1 MSDRVSQLSPA
12 KRALMER
19 FKRGEFSGV
28 GGARTIPPRPRHEPL
43 PQSFAQQR
51 LWFLDQLVPG
61 SPAYNMPTGVR
72 LSGALDARALGAA
85 LDEVVR
91 RHEALRTTFGTHGEL
106 PVQLV
111 RPSLAVGLPTI
122 DLSALP
128 EQEREAES
136 LRLAREEA
144 NRPFDLTA
152 GPLLRAALVR
162 LAEREHVLLLT
173 THHIISDGWSIGILV
188 REVAELYEAF
198 LAGAPSPLAELP
210 IQYGDYAAWERKR
223 FQGGVLDEQLA
234 YWKRRLE
241 GAPTILDLP
250 TDFQRPPVQNFRG
263 ASHSFFLPRSLYEA
277 VQTLCQREGVTP
289 FMALLAAFEVLL
301 YRYSGQRDMLVG
313 TPVANRQHVE
323 TEGLVGCFANTL
335 VLRGEL
341 SDAQTFGEL
350 LRATRAAALEA
361 FAHQDVPFEHLVD
374 ELRAQR
380 DMSRNPLFQVMFVMQ
395 NAPMGEMRLR
405 GLTLDLLKA
414 DNRTAKFDLWLSVT
428 EGDEPFVTMQ
438 FNTDLYRRD
447 TVERMCGHYLR
458 LLEAF
463 AARPDL
469 RLPEAPLMSDAERAQ
484 VVESWND
491 TRVEY
496 PPHLTL
502 HELFEAQARRT
513 PDAVAV
519 VSEAGRLTYAELDR
533 RADGLARRLAR
544 LGVGPDVPVGVLM
557 ERSSEMVVALLGIL
571 KAGGAYVPL
580 DPDYPKDRTA
590 FVLEDTHLGVILAQS
605 HLAEQV
611 PPTGALVIN
620 LDAESDSTEG
630 AGAAED
636 DAPPVRR
643 GGADSL
649 AYVIYTSG
657 STGRPKG
664 VMVAHR
670 GVCNRLLW
678 MQDEYRLGETDVVLQ
693 KTPFSF
699 DVSVWEFFW
708 PLMTGARLVMAR
720 PGGHRDAA
728 YLAEVV
734 RREGVTTLH
743 FVPPMLRLFVEEPAF
758 RDCASLRRVVCS
770 GEALPAEFQKRFFA
784 ASRAELHNL
793 YGPTEASVDVTFW
806 ACERETDSHT
816 VPIGRPVANT
826 QIYLLDRHQR
836 PVPAGVP
843 AELYIGGVQLARGYL
858 NRPALTAERFIPDPF
873 SAEPGARLY
882 RTGDLARHLPGGQ
895 IEFLGRTDDQVKI
908 RGLRIEPGE
917 IEAALREH
925 PAVEDVVVL
934 AREDAPGEKRLAAYL
949 VLGEGAD
956 AAGDA
961 VGEWGG
967 EGPALRPLGAER
979 VAEWGRVFEDAY
991 AGGSGGT
998 DATFNITSWNS
1009 SYTGEPIPAEE
1020 MREWV
1025 DATVGRVLAR
1035 RPARVLE
1042 IGCGTGLLLFR
1053 IAPHCAE
1060 YCGTDI
1066 SQAALDYVARHWDRP
1081 APAPR
1086 LLRRSAD
1093 DFEGIEPG
1101 SFDAVV
1107 LNSVAQYFPGA
1118 AYLARVLGQAVEA
1131 VADGGFVFV
1140 GDVRSLP
1147 LLEPFHAGVELAHA
1161 PDELS
1166 VEHFRQRVRRRVAQ
1180 EKELALD
1187 PAFFR
1192 ALAGVV
1198 PRVSRVEA
1206 SPRRGRYD
1214 NEMTRY
1220 RYDVVLRVGRERDA
1234 QAQPRSLDWQRERLT
1249 LESLSRRFVEGRPAP
1264 LAARRVPDARVGRD
1278 LRALSL
1284 AARQGGPATVGDLKR
1299 LLREESREGVH
1310 PEDVWRLAEE
1320 LSCEAEV
1327 LCTSDPDARGCF
1339 DAVLSD
1345 ASVDVACDAF
1355 ADPTTP
1361 EETRTEVS
1369 LAAYAN
1375 NPLGDRLAREFVP
1388 ALRAKLKAELPEYM
1402 MPSAFVVLSSL
1413 PLLPNGK
1420 VNRAALPA
1428 PVAAA
1433 ESPDEFV
1440 APATETERV
1449 LAEVWAAS
1457 LGLERVSARSNFFE
1471 LGGDSIGI
1479 IQIVARVNAAGLRL
1493 TTKQMFQSPTVAE
1506 LAAAIDAGRADAPH
1520 VVEHAGPVALTPGQR
1535 RFFARAPLHPDVL
1548 GEAFVVEVPGDFG
1561 PAAEEILRQVA
1572 ERHEA
1577 LRLRLRFED
1586 GGWKPSYRQGAE
1598 SIPVTRYA
1606 ARDLAGETEGR
1617 VLESAAVE
1625 LRAGLSLSEG
1635 PLMSAAF
1642 FEPAGGG
1649 SARLLLVAH
1658 RLIADERSWRV
1669 LLEDLEVAYRRVV
1682 LREPVEFPA
1691 PSDTPRRWSE
1701 WLAEQGQ
1708 SLEGLRECERQLAPD
1723 AVAAHALPADC
1734 AVDEAADLNTE
1745 AGAARVSVSLSR
1757 EETEALFG
1765 GANEAYG
1772 TRADELLLTALALTL
1787 SDWTG
1792 GGAVLIDV
1800 EEDARGKTDAPPD
1813 LSRAVGRF
1821 EVVYPL
1827 RLEAGGAAEIEESIK
1842 GVKERVRSA
1851 SRQWPSCELLGHG
1864 GDDGP
1869 VGRPPTPAQLKYRA
1883 VGAAPP
1889 PDSATLRGES
1899 LRLPPA
1905 EPEARRPYLIEVNTF
1920 VAGGCLRVEWEY
1932 GARVHRGAAV
1942 EKLAG
1947 AFREHLKAV
1956 VGHCSTPGRRGYTPS
1971 DFPLAQ
1977 LDQRQL
1983 DRLFAGAGRLEDLY
1997 PLAPMQRYMAYRHRH
2012 QHVPGLYVIHMV
2024 TPLRNLR
2031 LNVEAFE
2038 RAWAKVVERHA
2049 ALRTSFVLDGLD
2061 TPMQAVWGR
2070 VSVPVER
2077 HDWRGLGGEE
2087 QQRRIGEYVR
2097 EARRRGIDL
2106 SAAPQMKLTLIR
2118 TEEDAYEFVWVFNYM
2133 IQEGWSYPLILK
2145 DFFACYDA
2153 YARGAEPELHEPGRY
2168 RDYAAWLRRQ
2178 TLDGAADFWRGTLR
2192 GFEAPTPLVE
2202 SLPDN
2207 RTRPG
2212 DDYVQHKMVVSLA
2225 TTTALRALA
2234 RRHQLTLHSVVQ
2246 GAWALLLSS
2255 YTGERDV
2262 VFGSVSSGR
2271 PAELAGVE
2279 NIVGAL
2285 NNLLPVRVRLRP
2297 EQTLTS
2303 WLKELQAAQVEQRQY
2318 EHTSLLDVLEWCGLP
2333 KGRLLFDSYLV
2344 FENYPFDESVL
2355 EHGRNWNLQVS
2366 SAITQTEH
2374 PLRVQ
2379 IWPLPASPMLVLTS
2393 YYPSQ
2398 VGEGAAGR
2406 LMEDFRKVLERVAAA
2421 GAEQS
2426 LGDLLR
2432 GEVE

>member
-1 MSDRVSQLSPA
+1 MPETETLSERVSQLSPA

-28 GGARTIPPRPRHEPL
+28 GGARTIPARQRHEPL

-61 SPAYNMPTGVR
+61 SPAYNMATGVR
-72 LSGALDARALGAA
+72 LKGELDARALGAA
-85 LDEVVR
+85 LEEVVR
-91 RHEALRTTFGTHGEL
+91 RHEALRTTFGAHGDL

-111 RPSLAVGLPTI
+111 RPSLEVGLPTI
-122 DLSALP
+122 DLGARP
-128 EQEREAES
+128 EQERKAES

-152 GPLLRAALVR
+152 GPLLRAMLVR
-162 LAEREHVLLLT
+162 LEEQEHMLLLT

-188 REVAELYEAF
+188 REIAELYEAF

-223 FQGGVLDEQLA
+223 FQGGALNEQLA

-250 TDFQRPPVQNFRG
+250 TDFPRPPVQTFRG
-263 ASHSFFLPRSLYEA
+263 ASHSFFLQRSLYEA
-277 VQTLCQREGVTP
+277 VQSLCQREGVTP

-341 SDAQTFGEL
+341 SDEQTFEEL
-350 LRATRAAALEA
+350 LRATRASSLEA
-361 FAHQDVPFEHLVD
+361 FAHQDAPFEHLVD
-374 ELRAQR
+374 ELQAQR
-380 DMSRNPLFQVMFVMQ
+380 DMSRNPLFQVMFVLQ
-395 NAPMGEMRLR
+395 NAPMGEMRLC

-414 DNRTAKFDLWLSVT
+414 DNRTAKFDLWLSIT
-428 EGDEPFVTMQ
+428 EGDEPFATMQ

-463 AARPDL
+463 AARPEL
-469 RLPEAPLMSDAERAQ
+469 RLCEAPLMSDEERAQ
-484 VVESWND
+484 VVEGWND

-496 PPHLTL
+496 PPRLTL

-513 PDAVAV
+513 PDAIAV
-519 VSEAGRLTYAELDR
+519 VGEAGRLTYAELDR
-533 RADGLARRLAR
+533 WADGLARRLAR
-544 LGVGPDVPVGVLM
+544 FDVGPDVLVGVLM
-557 ERSSEMVVALLGIL
+557 ERSAEMVVALLGIL

-590 FVLEDTHLGVILAQS
+590 FVLEDTRLKVILTQS
-605 HLAEQV
+605 PLEGQMPA
-611 PPTGALVIN
+611 TDARIIN
-620 LDAESDSTEG
+620 LDEQRDSLAEEG
-630 AGAAED
+630 DTPPAHEG
-636 DAPPVRR
+636 DADR
-643 GGADSL
+643 L

-678 MQDEYRLGETDVVLQ
+678 MQDEYRLDETDVALQ

-728 YLAEVV
+728 NLTEVV
-734 RREGVTTLH
+734 RGEGVTTIH
-743 FVPPMLRLFVEEPAF
+743 FVPPMLRLFVEEPSF

-770 GEALPAEFQKRFFA
+770 GEALPVEFQKRFFA
-784 ASRAELHNL
+784 ASKAELHNL

-826 QIYLLDRHQR
+826 QIYLLDRRLQ

-843 AELYIGGVQLARGYL
+843 AELFIGGVQLARGYL
-858 NRPALTAERFIPDPF
+858 NRPELTAERFIPDPF
-873 SAEPGARLY
+873 AQEPGARLY
-882 RTGDLARHLPGGQ
+882 RTGDLARYLPDGQ

-917 IEAALREH
+917 IEAVLREH

-949 VLGEGAD
+949 VLDESAK
-956 AAGDA
+956 AAGDID
-961 VGEWGG
+961 E
-967 EGPALRPLGAER
+967 EKPARGQLGAER
-979 VAEWGRVFEDAY
+979 VAEWERVFDDAY
-991 AGGSGGT
+991 AGESGA
-998 DATFNITSWNS
+998 DPTFYITSWNS
-1009 SYTGEPIPAEE
+1009 SYTGEPIPSEE

-1025 DATVGRVLAR
+1025 EQTVERILVR
-1035 RPARVLE
+1035 RPSRVLE
-1042 IGCGTGLLLFR
+1042 VGCGAGLLLFR

-1066 SQAALDYVARHWDRP
+1066 SQAALDYVARHWNRL
-1081 APAPR
+1081 APPPR

-1093 DFEGIEPG
+1093 DFEGIEPET
-1101 SFDAVV
+1101 FDAVI

-1118 AYLARVLGQAVEA
+1118 AYLARVLEQAVTS

-1147 LLEPFHAGVELAHA
+1147 LLEAFHAGVELSHA

-1166 VEHFRQRVRRRVAQ
+1166 LEHFRKRVRRRVAQ
-1180 EKELALD
+1180 ERELALD
-1187 PAFFR
+1187 PAFFH
-1192 ALAGVV
+1192 ALAGVA
-1198 PRVSRVEA
+1198 PRISRVEA
-1206 SPRRGRYD
+1206 RPKRGRFD

-1220 RYDVVLRVGRERDA
+1220 RYDVVLSVGRVRAAEA
-1234 QAQPRSLDWQRERLT
+1234 PPRSLDWQRERLT
-1249 LESLSRRFVEGRPAP
+1249 LESLSRRFAESRPAS
-1264 LAARRVPDARVGRD
+1264 LAARRVPDARVERD

-1284 AARQGGPATVGDLKR
+1284 MTKQGGPATVGDLKR
-1299 LLREESREGVH
+1299 LLREESWAGVH
-1310 PEDVWRLAEE
+1310 PEDVWRLADEP
-1320 LSCEAEV
+1320 SCEVEL
-1327 LCTSDPDARGCF
+1327 LCTSDADARGCF

-1345 ASVDVACDAF
+1345 VSEDGARSSF
-1355 ADPTTP
+1355 TDPTTT
-1361 EETRTEVS
+1361 EEPRSEVS
-1369 LAAYAN
+1369 FAAYAN

-1402 MPSAFVVLSSL
+1402 MPSAFVALSSL

-1440 APATETERV
+1440 APGTETERV

-1457 LGLERVSARSNFFE
+1457 LGLERVSVKSNFFE

-1479 IQIVARVNAAGLRL
+1479 IQIVARVTAAGLRL
-1493 TTKQMFQSPTVAE
+1493 TTKQMFQSPTVSE
-1506 LAAAIDAGRADAPH
+1506 LAAAIDADRAAAPH
-1520 VVEHAGPVALTPGQR
+1520 EVEPDGPVALTPGQR
-1535 RFFARAPLHPDVL
+1535 RFFERAPQRPDL
-1548 GEAFVVEVPGDFG
+1548 RGEAFVVEVPRDFG
-1561 PAAEEILRQVA
+1561 PASEEILRQVA

-1586 GGWKPSYRQGAE
+1586 GGWKPAYRQGAE
-1598 SIPVTRYA
+1598 SIPFTRIA
-1606 ARDLAGETEGR
+1606 AQDPSDETEGR
-1617 VLESAAVE
+1617 VLESTAVE
-1625 LRAGLSLSEG
+1625 LTAGLSLSEG
-1635 PLMSAAF
+1635 PLMRAAF
-1642 FEPAGGG
+1642 FEAVDGACA
-1649 SARLLLVAH
+1649 SLLLVAH
-1658 RLIADERSWRV
+1658 RLVADERSWRV
-1669 LLEDLEVAYRRVV
+1669 LLEDLDVAYRRTV
-1682 LREPVEFPA
+1682 LREAIEFPA
-1691 PSDTPRRWSE
+1691 RSDSPQRWSE
-1701 WLAEQGQ
+1701 RLAEQERN
-1708 SLEGLRECERQLAPD
+1708 LEGLRECERRLTSD
-1723 AVAAHALPADC
+1723 AGAAHELPADC
-1734 AVDEAADLNTE
+1734 AGDEIVNNNTE
-1745 AGAARVSVSLSR
+1745 AEARRVSVSLSR
-1757 EETEALFG
+1757 EETEALFV

-1772 TRADELLLTALALTL
+1772 TSADELLLAALALTL

-1792 GGAVLIDV
+1792 GGGVLIDV
-1800 EEDARGKTDAPPD
+1800 EEDARGKLDARLD
-1813 LSRAVGRF
+1813 LSRTVGRF

-1827 RLEAGGAAEIEESIK
+1827 LLEAGGAKRIEEAVKDI
-1842 GVKERVRSA
+1842 KERVRSA
-1851 SRQWPSCELLGHG
+1851 SPHVMLYELL
-1864 GDDGP
+1864 
-1869 VGRPPTPAQLKYRA
+1869 PTAAQLKYRA
-1883 VGAAPP
+1883 VGAAAPS
-1889 PDSATLRGES
+1889 DSVTLRGEAM
-1899 LRLPPA
+1899 RLPPA
-1905 EPEARRPYLIEVNTF
+1905 EPEAHRPYLVEVTS
-1920 VAGGCLRVEWEY
+1920 VWADGRLRVEWEY
-1932 GARVHRGAAV
+1932 GARVHRGATV
-1942 EKLAG
+1942 EKLAE
-1947 AFREHLKAV
+1947 AFREHLLAV

-1977 LDQRQL
+1977 LDQRRL
-1983 DRLFAGAGRLEDLY
+1983 DQLFAGVDHLEDLY
-1997 PLAPMQRYMAYRHRH
+1997 PLAPMQRYMAYRHRR

-2038 RAWAKVVERHA
+2038 RAFQTVVTRHA

-2061 TPMQAVWGR
+2061 TPMQAVWSR
-2070 VSVPVER
+2070 VNAPVEQ
-2077 HDWRGLGGEE
+2077 HDWRGFDVDE
-2087 QQRRIGEYVR
+2087 QQRRITEYVQ

-2106 SAAPQMKLTLIR
+2106 SAAPQMKLTLFR
-2118 TEEDAYEFVWVFNYM
+2118 TEEDTYEFVWIFNYM

-2153 YARGAEPELHEPGRY
+2153 YAHGAEPELHEPGRY
-2168 RDYAAWLRRQ
+2168 RDYAAWLRQQ
-2178 TLDGAADFWRGTLR
+2178 TLDGAEAFWRETLL
-2192 GFEAPTPLVE
+2192 GFDAPTPLVE

-2207 RTRPG
+2207 RTQPG
-2212 DDYVQHKMVVSLA
+2212 AAYAQHKMVVSLA

-2234 RRHQLTLHSVVQ
+2234 RRRQLTLHSVVQ

-2279 NIVGAL
+2279 NIVGSL
-2285 NNLLPVRVRLRP
+2285 NNLLPVRLRLRE
-2297 EQTLTS
+2297 EQTLTA

-2318 EHTSLLDVLEWCGLP
+2318 EHTSLLDVLDWCGLP
-2333 KGRLLFDSYLV
+2333 KERLLFDSYLV

-2379 IWPLPASPMLVLTS
+2379 IWPLPASPMLILTS
-2393 YYPSQ
+2393 YYPSK
-2398 VGEGAAGR
+2398 VSAEATGR
-2406 LMEDFRKVLERVAAA
+2406 LMQDFRKALERVAA
-2421 GAEQS
+2421 GAEQT

-2432 GEVE
+2432 GEEA